1 MIYGSI
7 SDMDEM
13 AMRRRHFLNGP
24 VETRRCHGKRM
35 RVEDVV
41 VERCSRV
48 HC

>member
-1 MIYGSI
+1 MMYGSI

-13 AMRRRHFLNGP
+13 AMRRRDFLNVL
-24 VETRRCHGKRM
+24 VETRKCHAKRM
-35 RVEDVV
+35 RAEDVV